1 MVFMKLEAARV
12 YDDGVKDAPRTH
24 VFIIGVGRYSHG
36 DDGEQPSLVGSGLGH
51 LTSPPKSAVAV
62 AEWFIKEFKNPDH
75 GLGTVT
81 MLVSDENPTVFNGA
95 ELPAATWPNVRS
107 GLSDWHD
114 AFQTHP
120 GNMTVFY
127 FCGHGV
133 SLGQKAALLLS
144 DFGND
149 ENAYEPAI
157 DIDALRGTM
166 RNAQPGKQVFIVDCC
181 RTKADALYQNET
193 DIGGRTLSIPP
204 NVKQPGA
211 RVRQF
216 LLFPSIDGQK
226 AFGLPNEVSVFTSC
240 FLDAVRFAG
249 FSDETGKWVSTTALI
264 FNAIDRLVACRLRAD
279 LLGRTVPTA
288 INSVS
293 FEFNHIDEPQTA
305 RSVVTIDPAVPWPTG
320 VFSAAC
326 VNDVER
332 EKQQLP
338 SSHDDPYRCCVF
350 EVEYGRWEFSGVPA
364 TVPPRIQPTQRT
376 VTRPVAYVKLE
387 VTP

>member
-1 MVFMKLEAARV
+1 MKLEAARV

-24 VFIIGVGRYSHG
+24 VLIIGVGHYSHG
-36 DDGEQPSLVGSGLGH
+36 DDGEQPTVVGSGLGQ
-51 LTSPPKSAVAV
+51 LTSPPKSALAV
-62 AEWFIKEFKNPDH
+62 AEWFIEEFQNPDH
-75 GLGTVT
+75 PLGTVT
-81 MLVSDENPTVFNGA
+81 MLLSDEKPPVLNGP
-95 ELPAATWPNVRS
+95 ELPAATWANVRLA
-107 GLSDWHD
+107 LSDWHD
-114 AFQTHP
+114 AFQTHS

-144 DFGND
+144 DFGNED
-149 ENAYEPAI
+149 NAYEPAI

-166 RNAQPGKQVFIVDCC
+166 RNAQPGKQVFLVDCC
-181 RTKADALYQNET
+181 RTTADALYRNET
-193 DIGGRTLSIPP
+193 NIGGRTLSIQP

-211 RVRQF
+211 LVRQF
-216 LLFPSIDGQK
+216 LLFPSIDGQQ

-249 FSDETGKWVSTTALI
+249 FDNETGQWVSTTALI
-264 FNAIDRLVACRLRAD
+264 LNAIDRLVTCRLPAD
-279 LLGRTVPTA
+279 MLSRTVPTA
-288 INSVS
+288 MNSVS

-320 VFSAAC
+320 VFTASCINNADLAQ
-326 VNDVER
+326 
-332 EKQQLP
+332 QQLP
-338 SSHDDPYRCCVF
+338 SSRDDPYRCCVF
-350 EVEYGRWEFSGVPA
+350 EVEYGKWEFSGVPA
-364 TVPPRIQPTQRT
+364 TTPPRIQPAQRT